1 MKGGCM
7 FLYHYVLLAVCV
19 QCYGDR
25 RFDSY
30 KELIKAHRS
39 RTAFNSVSEKAS
51 SLQIHAPVYVGI
63 QEGLKAADKILS
75 LPGQPQVSFSHYS
88 GYVTVDPSAGRAL
101 FYYFAESQDSSHKPL
116 VLWLNG
122 G

>member
-1 MKGGCM
+1 M
-7 FLYHYVLLAVCV
+7 FLYYGYVFLAVCV
-19 QCYGDR
+19 QCYGER
-25 RFDSY
+25 RFDSW
-30 KELIKAHRS
+30 KDLIKAHRS
-39 RTAFNSVSEKAS
+39 RPAFNNVSENVS
-51 SLQIHAPVYVGI
+51 SLQTHAPVYVGI
-63 QEGLKAADKILS
+63 QEGLKAADKISS